1 MTNSHYKISLDIH
14 EHGSN
19 VSLKA
24 KRGDTARTLYIT
36 LTDGRNPYII
46 SEDSYAVLTAKKADG
61 TPFLFNYCS
70 IIGNMVSYT
79 FTPNTCAAAGKLECE
94 IKLYGA
100 DSTLLTSASF
110 SLVVE
115 DTVHDEE
122 IVARSG
128 MEVTALTKLISDA
141 TALIADVT
149 KKLISGAFK
158 GDKGDKGDQGFQ
170 GERGPQGNSYV
181 ATKLP
186 TGYFAL
192 EMDSATGDLYCV
204 AEEGVSAPTFT
215 LDENGNIY
223 HEIKEV

>member
-19 VSLKA
+19 VSLKT

-46 SEDSYAVLTAKKADG
+46 SEDSYAVFTAKKADG

-79 FTPNTCAAAGKLECE
+79 FTPQTCAAAGKLDCE

-110 SLVVE
+110 SLVVA
-115 DTVHDEE
+115 DTVSDEE
-122 IVARSG
+122 IVVRSE

-149 KKLISGAFK
+149 KKLLNGVFK

-170 GERGPQGNSYV
+170 GERGPQGISYV

-204 AEEGVSAPTFT
+204 AEEGASAPTFT
-215 LDENGNIY
+215 VDENGNIY
-223 HEIKEV
+223 QEIKEV